1 MTKKKAIAID
11 GNSLMYRCF
20 YATYNQLEYYQ
31 KHNLKPMNAFNLFVY
46 SILKLINANHY
57 DYAVIAF
64 DHGKTTFRTEK
75 YEKYKE
81 GRKPMPDGLV
91 SQLEDI
97 KNSAKLMGIIGMEL
111 PRYEADD
118 IIGSFAN
125 LMNKNNVEVEIY
137 SSDRDMLQLVNNL
150 TKVMMF
156 KSGVSVTDEY
166 NTTNFKDKFMG
177 LLPEQITDYK
187 GIAGDNSDRLKGI
200 QGIGPKTAVNMLL
213 KYHDIENL
221 YKHVD
226 ELSEKTK
233 NNLLSNKQQAIDCKE
248 LATILTNLFD
258 QKDIKEFAHT
268 SILYDELYK
277 IAEDNNLNHLKNY
290 IKKNERL
297 F

>member
-1 MTKKKAIAID
+1 MTNKKAIAID

-46 SILKLINANHY
+46 SILKLINAKHY

-64 DHGKTTFRTEK
+64 DHGKNTFRTEK

-81 GRKPMPDGLV
+81 GRKPMPEGLV

-97 KNSAKLMGIIGMEL
+97 KNSPKLMGIIGMEL
-111 PRYEADD
+111 SRYEADD
-118 IIGSFAN
+118 IIGSFVS
-125 LMNKNNVEVEIY
+125 LMNKNNIEVEIY
-137 SSDRDMLQLVNNL
+137 SSDRDMLQLVNSL

-156 KSGVSVTDEY
+156 KSGVSITDEY
-166 NTTNFKDKFMG
+166 NINNFQDKFMG
-177 LLPEQITDYK
+177 LSPEQITDYK
-187 GIAGDNSDRLKGI
+187 GIAGDNSDHLKGI
-200 QGIGPKTAVNMLL
+200 QGIGPKTAINMLL

-221 YKHVD
+221 YKHLD
-226 ELSEKTK
+226 ELPEKTRNK
-233 NNLLSNKQQAIDCKE
+233 LLSHRQQAIDCKE

-258 QKDIKEFAHT
+258 QKNIEEFNHT
-268 SILYDELYK
+268 PILYDELYK
-277 IAEDNNLNHLKNY
+277 KADDNNLNHLKEY
-290 IKKNERL
+290 IKRNERL